1 MKIMQT
7 ALVLFGTISILA
19 LPMQHVA
26 QAQEL
31 TPEEIIA
38 KLKGPKLTRSISA
51 NSSSSGGINKQQK
64 GELDDMLGRSIGV
77 VEREKIAE
85 ITQEAKLPKLEF
97 SIHFGFNSSEIQPDS
112 IPSVQALGTA
122 LSSAEIGETKF
133 LVNGHTDGK
142 GDASYNQRL
151 SQRRAIAV
159 VTYLKENYSIPAER
173 LKAIGYGES
182 QLKNADEPESGD
194 NRRVE
199 VVNLTY

>member
-1 MKIMQT
+1 MKSIQT
-7 ALVLFGTISILA
+7 ALVLFGTITLLA
-19 LPMQHVA
+19 LPVLPVA
-26 QAQEL
+26 QAQEM

-51 NSSSSGGINKQQK
+51 NASGSGGINKEQK
-64 GELDDMLGRSIGV
+64 GELDEMLGRSIGV
-77 VEREKIAE
+77 VERKKIAE

-133 LVNGHTDGK
+133 LVNGHTDAK
-142 GDASYNQRL
+142 GDDAYNQRL

-159 VTYLKENYSIPAER
+159 VTYLKEKLQYS
-173 LKAIGYGES
+173 S
-182 QLKNADEPESGD
+182 
-194 NRRVE
+194 
-199 VVNLTY
+199 